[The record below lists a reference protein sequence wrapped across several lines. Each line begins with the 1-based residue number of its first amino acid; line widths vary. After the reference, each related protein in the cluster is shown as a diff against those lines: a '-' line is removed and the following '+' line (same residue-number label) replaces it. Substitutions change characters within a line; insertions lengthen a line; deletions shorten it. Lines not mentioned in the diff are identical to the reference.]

1 MLRIASDTFGAESIF
16 SWYMTKLLHKFP
28 DGSLFDERLQKSELE
43 YLFRS
48 EAASKSLAE
57 NYVGFSFE

>member
-1 MLRIASDTFGAESIF
+1 
-16 SWYMTKLLHKFP
+16 MTKLLHKFP